1 METSRIVKTFTSK
14 KGTEVTFRYP
24 SPTDFDRLWSFA
36 CDIGAEDTY
45 VALSAPPTEEEE
57 RTFFDGMIQDVTKR
71 ESVYL
76 LAFVGDTL
84 IGNGRVT
91 RGKGRHHHVG
101 NMGISLRAPYRNEG
115 IGFALMQSL
124 IDEAR
129 ALGLR
134 LLTLTCFETNAP
146 ALHVYEKL
154 GFRKA
159 GVIPEAIRFKEQYV
173 GEVHLYL
180 PLTEKEK

>member
-1 METSRIVKTFTSK
+1 MEASRIVKTFVSK
-14 KGTEVTFRYP
+14 KGATVQFRYP
-24 SPTDFDRLWSFA
+24 TATDFDRMWSFA

-45 VALSAPPTEEEE
+45 VALAAPPTEAEE
-57 RTFFDGMIQDVTKR
+57 REFFDGMLKDVKDR
-71 ESVYL
+71 QSVYL
-76 LAFVGDTL
+76 LAFIGDEL

-115 IGFALMQSL
+115 IGQALMQSL

-129 ALGLR
+129 LLGLR
-134 LLTLTCFETNAP
+134 LLTLTCFATNLS

-154 GFRKA
+154 GFVKA
-159 GVIPEAIRFKEQYV
+159 GSIPEAIFHKGNFV
-173 GEVHLYL
+173 DEVHLYL
-180 PLTEKEK
+180 PLVND

>member
-1 METSRIVKTFTSK
+1 MDTSRTVKTFTSK
-14 KGTEVTFRYP
+14 KGTEVRFRYP
-24 SPTDFDRLWSFA
+24 SPADFDRMWSFA
-36 CDIGAEDTY
+36 CEIGSEDTY

-57 RTFFDGMIQDVTKR
+57 RTFFDGMLKDVRER

-76 LAFVGDTL
+76 IAFVGDEL

-115 IGFALMQSL
+115 IGVALMQSL

-159 GVIPEAIRFKEQYV
+159 GVIPNAIRFKEQYV

-180 PLTEKEK
+180 PLIND